1 MKSLKIGFV
10 GAGNMAQAIF
20 GGLIKEGTPAKQ
32 LVIYEPNQALAETL
46 QQQFGVF
53 LAADNAEVFSTCD
66 VIVLAVK
73 PQIMSSVLIDVQGLA
88 LKKDAFIISIAA
100 GSAIAQMQA
109 WLGADHP
116 LVRVMPNTP
125 ALVGAGISGL
135 FASAQVSEAQ
145 KQIAESI
152 MRAVGS
158 VIWVDREALID
169 SVTAVS
175 GSGPAYFFYYI
186 EALER
191 AALEVGLEAEQARL
205 LSLETAFGA
214 AKLALESD
222 VSAAVLRERVTSPGG
237 TTAAALEVLNRDDV
251 AATLVKAV
259 KAAADRAK
267 ELATLATK

>member
-20 GGLIKEGTPAKQ
+20 GGLIKKGTPAKQ